1 MSRCEQCVIRE
12 FSSLKALS
20 RDELQNITE
29 TKTHFIVKKGDIL
42 FAEGDNLNGVFC
54 IKDGY
59 CKLTKLNS
67 NGKETVIKL
76 AKRGELLGQRSLINE
91 ENSNLTATA
100 LEDMNVC
107 FIPKREILEYFTD
120 NNKFSLLITRDIC
133 NHLKDADKDIADHT
147 HKTVKE
153 RLAIVLLKL
162 EEIGGTDPEHG
173 HLNLQLSREDI
184 ASMVGTATESCI
196 RLLSELKKEK
206 LIAISGKKITLLDK
220 DHLKNLAI

>member
-1 MSRCEQCVIRE
+1 MSRCEQCMIRE
-12 FSSLKALS
+12 FNSLKALS
-20 RDELQNITE
+20 REELQNISE
-29 TKTHFIVKKGDIL
+29 TKTHFIVKKGDVL
-42 FAEGDNLNGVFC
+42 FNEGDNLNGVFC

-67 NGKETVIKL
+67 NGKDTVIKL
-76 AKRGELLGQRSLINE
+76 VKKGELLGQRSLINE

-107 FIPKREILEYFTD
+107 FIPKREILENFTD
-120 NNKFSLLITRDIC
+120 NNKFSLLVTRDIC
-133 NHLKDADKDIADHT
+133 THLKDADKDIANHT

-162 EEIGGTDPEHG
+162 EEIGGTDPQTNS
-173 HLNLQLSREDI
+173 LNLQLSREDL

-196 RLLSELKKEK
+196 RLLSELKKDK
-206 LIAISGKKITLLDK
+206 VIAISGKKIFLLDK
-220 DHLKNLAI
+220 EVLRNLAI

>member
-1 MSRCEQCVIRE
+1 MTRCEQCVIRE

-20 RDELQNITE
+20 REELSTITD
-29 TKTHFIVKKGDIL
+29 TKTHFIVKKGDVL
-42 FAEGDNLNGVFC
+42 FTEGDNLNGVYC

-67 NGKETVIKL
+67 NGKDTVIKL
-76 AKRGELLGQRSLINE
+76 VKRGELLGQRSLINE

-107 FIPKREILEYFTD
+107 FIPKKEILEYFTD

-162 EEIGGTDPEHG
+162 EEIGGTEQEG
-173 HLNLQLSREDI
+173 NLSLQLSREDL

-196 RLLSELKKEK
+196 RLLSEFKKEK
-206 LIAISGKKITLLDK
+206 VIAISGKKITLLDK
-220 DHLKNLAI
+220 EYLKSLAI